1 MSTGSAL
8 LRLLCLRRPPP
19 SMMARG
25 TQVCVCARRTELTGG
40 ESLAANVELVLNN
53 AEVAAQVAVALC
65 ELRSATPAPATTA
78 AAAPALGGSVG
89 TESAVCEKPG
99 SDRNG

>member
-1 MSTGSAL
+1 VPTPSATIDDGSGH
-8 LRLLCLRRPPP
+8 
-19 SMMARG
+19 SS
-25 TQVCVCARRTELTGG
+25 VCVCARRTELTGG